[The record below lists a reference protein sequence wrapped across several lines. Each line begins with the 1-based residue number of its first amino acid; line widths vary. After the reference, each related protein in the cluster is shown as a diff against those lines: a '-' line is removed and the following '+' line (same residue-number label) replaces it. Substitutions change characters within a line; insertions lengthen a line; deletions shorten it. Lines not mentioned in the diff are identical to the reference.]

1 MLNLI
6 SIAQKKIVFC
16 FIPVMLGSNFESFLI
31 QLDTS
36 ISYTWIPSDKFDL
49 DVPKYNILA
58 SKMGETTNK
67 TIEIEDEDGIIYG
80 KLSFD
85 LINLDEGIT
94 LEDFYFIL
102 ANGHNAEF
110 KGYPYGK
117 LGLGYDHDEKDNYN
131 FIKQLKKNNLI
142 TNEIFSIDR
151 ISKKLIIG
159 KMPDYLEETPKI
171 TFPLYT
177 GNSLDEK
184 FRQSWACEL
193 HKIFCGIYGTSL
205 ISVSFDSDGK
215 IVLKNEDSIDYYI
228 SKDVNEPAIFD
239 SAYPYILFPKKYL
252 NYVKGNL
259 ILKFLE
265 GLCE

>member
-49 DVPKYNILA
+49 DVPKYNILV
-58 SKMGETTNK
+58 SKMGGTSNK

-131 FIKQLKKNNLI
+131 F
-142 TNEIFSIDR
+142 F
-151 ISKKLIIG
+151 
-159 KMPDYLEETPKI
+159 
-171 TFPLYT
+171 
-177 GNSLDEK
+177 
-184 FRQSWACEL
+184 
-193 HKIFCGIYGTSL
+193 
-205 ISVSFDSDGK
+205 
-215 IVLKNEDSIDYYI
+215 
-228 SKDVNEPAIFD
+228 
-239 SAYPYILFPKKYL
+239 
-252 NYVKGNL
+252 
-259 ILKFLE
+259 
-265 GLCE
+265 